1 MRTFIL
7 EMHSLVFVSLIC
19 LSFALSCQKV
29 DNQMAIGNCDLQADK
44 LLHVENETGT
54 LVYTDYISGI
64 KLSKANYFIIDTD
77 IDNLS
82 LPLEICNFP
91 REEFSYLEYGDSVNV
106 IFSGQIGLL
115 PETVDALNLIIELRS
130 IKEAN

>member
-1 MRTFIL
+1 
-7 EMHSLVFVSLIC
+7 MHSLVFVSLIC
-19 LSFALSCQKV
+19 LSFVLSCKKV
-29 DNQMAIGNCDLQADK
+29 DNQMAVSNCDLQADK
-44 LLHVENETGT
+44 LLRVENETGT

-64 KLSKANYFIIDTD
+64 KLSKANYFIIDTA

-115 PETVDALNLIIELRS
+115 SETVDALNLIIELRS
-130 IKEAN
+130 IKKINNGYSYR